1 MEVGE
6 IIKQKRKDLGYTQKE
21 LADKCEV
28 AEITIRQY
36 ETGKRQ
42 PKSKILYKIATVL
55 GLNFDKLLGGIQ
67 SFDSGESF
75 HKEWNKIIEN
85 IDESSDSLTIVH
97 KVALEEKEMK
107 ILDHFQKLNDLGKNK
122 AIEQV
127 ELLTKIPEYRKDN
140 E

>member
-42 PKSKILYKIATVL
+42 PRLKILYKIAAVL

-75 HKEWNKIIEN
+75 QKEWNRIIEI
-85 IDESSDSLTIVH
+85 IDESSDSLTIIH
-97 KVALEEKEMK
+97 KVALDENEMK

-127 ELLTKIPEYRKDN
+127 ELLTKIPDYRKDK

>member
-42 PKSKILYKIATVL
+42 PKSKILYKIAAVL

-75 HKEWNKIIEN
+75 RKEWNRISEN

-97 KVALEEKEMK
+97 KVALDENEMK

>member
-6 IIKQKRKDLGYTQKE
+6 IIKQKRKEIGYSQKE
-21 LADKCEV
+21 LAMKCNV

-42 PKSKILYKIATVL
+42 PKLNILYKIATIL
-55 GLNFDKLLGGIQ
+55 GLDFDQLLGGVQ
-67 SFDSGESF
+67 SFESGADF
-75 HKEWNKIIEN
+75 KKEWKRLNENINESSDTLTVIHKISLNEKETKIIE
-85 IDESSDSLTIVH
+85 
-97 KVALEEKEMK
+97 
-107 ILDHFQKLNDLGKNK
+107 HFQNLNDIGKNK

-127 ELLTKIPEYRKDN
+127 ELLTKIPEYRKDK

>member
-42 PKSKILYKIATVL
+42 PKLKYSI
-55 GLNFDKLLGGIQ
+55 KLLLYL
-67 SFDSGESF
+67 D
-75 HKEWNKIIEN
+75 
-85 IDESSDSLTIVH
+85 L
-97 KVALEEKEMK
+97 
-107 ILDHFQKLNDLGKNK
+107 ILINF
-122 AIEQV
+122 
-127 ELLTKIPEYRKDN
+127 
-140 E
+140 

>member
-1 MEVGE
+1 MEVGA

-42 PKSKILYKIATVL
+42 PKSKILYKIAAVL

-75 HKEWNKIIEN
+75 RKEWNRISEN
-85 IDESSDSLTIVH
+85 IDESSDSLTIIH
-97 KVALEEKEMK
+97 KMALDENEMK
-107 ILDHFQKLNDLGKNK
+107 VLDHFQKLNDLGKNK

-127 ELLTKIPEYRKDN
+127 ELLTRIPEYRKDK

>member
-42 PKSKILYKIATVL
+42 PKSKILYKIAAVL

-75 HKEWNKIIEN
+75 RKEWNRISEN
-85 IDESSDSLTIVH
+85 IDESSDSLTIIH
-97 KVALEEKEMK
+97 KMALDENEMK
-107 ILDHFQKLNDLGKNK
+107 VLDHFQKLNDLGKNK

-127 ELLTKIPEYRKDN
+127 ELLTRIPEYRKDK